1 MTTTVGAAG
10 GGGLEAQAVSSSTVA
25 NNKNFGMSSS
35 MTLIIPNRNYRSP
48 NKINSLFNSH

>member
-1 MTTTVGAAG
+1 MTTTVGVG
-10 GGGLEAQAVSSSTVA
+10 GGGLEAQAVSSSAVA

-48 NKINSLFNSH
+48 NKINSLFNGH